1 MGRRRS
7 RQGEQYWRGVLER
20 QGKSGQNIRGFCRAN
35 GISEGSFFNWRRK
48 LGRLGTRSAMSRQAE
63 GREIVPTPFVSLKLP
78 AAAGPD
84 GVIELLHPRGHV
96 VRVPAGFDAESL
108 LRILEVLDREGS

>member
-1 MGRRRS
+1 MGRRRA
-7 RQGEQYWRGVLER
+7 QHGEQYWRGVLER
-20 QGKSGQNIRGFCRAN
+20 QGKSGQSIRGFCQSN

-48 LGRLGTRSAMSRQAE
+48 LGRLGTRSAMSRQPQ
-63 GREIVPTPFVSLKLP
+63 GREIVPKPFVPLGLP
-78 AAAGPD
+78 AVAGPD

-108 LRILEVLDREGS
+108 LRILKVLDQEGS